1 MQNEQQSSEVNRGRY
16 ATYQQEAAMDRL
28 ANEAM
33 RNRPARARRASA
45 RGIAIWI
52 RAMLNGQAITGTAQG
67 WQENGRR
74 LTR

>member
-1 MQNEQQSSEVNRGRY
+1 MRNEQQSSEVNRERY

-33 RNRPARARRASA
+33 RNRPTHAWRASA
-45 RGIAIWI
+45 RGIAIWM

-67 WQENGRR
+67 WQESGRR
-74 LTR
+74 LIR

>member
-1 MQNEQQSSEVNRGRY
+1 MRNEQQSSEVNRERY
-16 ATYQQEAAMDRL
+16 ATYQQEVAMDRL

-33 RNRPARARRASA
+33 RNRPTRARRASA

-52 RAMLNGQAITGTAQG
+52 RAMLNGQATTGTAQG
-67 WQENGRR
+67 WQENGRP